1 MGQKYEGTLII
12 QTTNDYSPVGS
23 QTLAAL
29 ENSAFSDDILSGK
42 SLYSQNGQLLKGSFV
57 DGWPIEISTEE
68 KMDAFTTLENVG
80 RYVKYTGTA
89 SQGGGTPAPVNP
101 IAVGDTITQLYF
113 DTTKTPDFSLLDW
126 SGAVD
131 DGNGAKILVL
141 MNGQGLSDIDAPLYI
156 YKIDNSHPEISSLQ
170 GAIYQLVVDF
180 SAIYTHC
187 SSAADEALCETE
199 LGATP
204 NQWNLS
210 GNSITFGQIVVA
222 VVNQQDVWG
231 AYVSK
236 DGQWTSGA
244 KYTSGQV
251 YKVVQ
256 NGDIAELKEIQ
267 Y

>member
-57 DGWPIEISTEE
+57 DGWPIEIGTEE

-101 IAVGDTITQLYF
+101 IAVGDILESTAAGDAGHPILYLNT
-113 DTTKTPDFSLLDW
+113 DVTPDFSQFPDEEMAGNEGYALLTLDEN
-126 SGAVD
+126 G
-131 DGNGAKILVL
+131 GNTPFVVAQKMSIGTDIAYAIIASETSLYAYSETL
-141 MNGQGLSDIDAPLYI
+141 DASSAGLSAWGWQVTSPAI
-156 YKIDNSHPEISSLQ
+156 ISKW
-170 GAIYQLVVDF
+170 GG
-180 SAIYTHC
+180 
-187 SSAADEALCETE
+187 EAKVT
-199 LGATP
+199 A
-204 NQWNLS
+204 
-210 GNSITFGQIVVA
+210 
-222 VVNQQDVWG
+222 VNQQDVWG

-251 YKVVQ
+251 YKVAQ